1 MPETE
6 TIIDQ
11 RVTTLRLEHDEGA
24 RLAAL
29 HRYDVLDTEPEAAFD
44 RIVRLART
52 VCGTEAALI
61 GFADSERLWFKAK
74 LGISLSE
81 MTCKLA
87 MCNTVV
93 KEAAMLVVPD
103 ASLDPRFA
111 ESVVVKGDGGIR
123 FYAGA
128 PLVTSDGHAIGT
140 LCVTDTS
147 ARPELSPEQQTALL
161 DLAKVV
167 VDELEGRLDRAIKQR
182 AVQHAILRDK
192 LLVAVADAA
201 DFRLAVEAG
210 SAILREA
217 TGASICLV
225 LRLAPGSGQLH
236 QISCQGATEALTELF
251 RRRLSATNP
260 RLGNSISGAAVA
272 TGQQIV
278 VHHVD
283 ERLVERYPQLRFSVD
298 NGFMAQ
304 IVTPLSIGDERYV
317 FNLGFTEIQ
326 PDLNEIAEMV
336 KDVGVTVRPMLR
348 RLHDAEQIE
357 LFRRVAEASGDGVII
372 ADWQPEDGST
382 GQIRYV
388 NAAFTR
394 QTQYAPQEV
403 IGHSPDL
410 LFGPAGEV
418 PWQRALEQAVQQS
431 TPVQTEN
438 VLLRRDGSSYW
449 AELTL
454 TPVADASGRHT
465 HWAVVVRDITERK
478 TAQQALALNEQRFR
492 IIAQASSDIVWDW
505 DLLDDSI
512 WRSGGVEKILGQ
524 DLTGDPETLTYWRG
538 HIHADDHERVVSG
551 LNALIEGTGTAWR
564 EEYRMVRDDGTVV
577 LVSDQGTVLRNA
589 AGKPMRMVGRIV
601 DVGEQRYFEEQLRQ
615 NLHLDAVGRLTAGMA
630 HDFSNVLAVIM
641 GNAELL
647 TEMLSGDEQLRS
659 LAEATQNAAERG
671 AELTSRLRAFSSGQ
685 SLKPQRTDLNRLLGA
700 LDGVVRRVVGVGVAV
715 EYVRGEDLWE
725 VMVDPSHFENAL
737 LNLCLNAREAMP
749 NGGHLRIE
757 TANVEPGQSTFGDRS
772 RTGTGRQLLLVISD
786 KGGGMTREVAARAF
800 EPYFTTKRVGKGNGL
815 GLSMVFGFVKQSRG
829 RIEMQSEPGQ
839 GTQVKIYLP
848 AMPPI
853 RETESA

>member
-52 VCGTEAALI
+52 VCGTEVALI

-251 RRRLSATNP
+251 RRQLSATNP

-326 PDLNEIAEMV
+326 PDLNEIA
-336 KDVGVTVRPMLR
+336 
-348 RLHDAEQIE
+348 
-357 LFRRVAEASGDGVII
+357 
-372 ADWQPEDGST
+372 
-382 GQIRYV
+382 
-388 NAAFTR
+388 
-394 QTQYAPQEV
+394 
-403 IGHSPDL
+403 
-410 LFGPAGEV
+410 
-418 PWQRALEQAVQQS
+418 
-431 TPVQTEN
+431 
-438 VLLRRDGSSYW
+438 
-449 AELTL
+449 
-454 TPVADASGRHT
+454 
-465 HWAVVVRDITERK
+465 
-478 TAQQALALNEQRFR
+478 
-492 IIAQASSDIVWDW
+492 
-505 DLLDDSI
+505 
-512 WRSGGVEKILGQ
+512 
-524 DLTGDPETLTYWRG
+524 
-538 HIHADDHERVVSG
+538 
-551 LNALIEGTGTAWR
+551 
-564 EEYRMVRDDGTVV
+564 
-577 LVSDQGTVLRNA
+577 
-589 AGKPMRMVGRIV
+589 
-601 DVGEQRYFEEQLRQ
+601 
-615 NLHLDAVGRLTAGMA
+615 
-630 HDFSNVLAVIM
+630 
-641 GNAELL
+641 
-647 TEMLSGDEQLRS
+647 
-659 LAEATQNAAERG
+659 
-671 AELTSRLRAFSSGQ
+671 
-685 SLKPQRTDLNRLLGA
+685 
-700 LDGVVRRVVGVGVAV
+700 
-715 EYVRGEDLWE
+715 
-725 VMVDPSHFENAL
+725 
-737 LNLCLNAREAMP
+737 
-749 NGGHLRIE
+749 
-757 TANVEPGQSTFGDRS
+757 
-772 RTGTGRQLLLVISD
+772 
-786 KGGGMTREVAARAF
+786 
-800 EPYFTTKRVGKGNGL
+800 
-815 GLSMVFGFVKQSRG
+815 
-829 RIEMQSEPGQ
+829 
-839 GTQVKIYLP
+839 
-848 AMPPI
+848 
-853 RETESA
+853 